1 MPLLFTYGKD
11 RFFHDVAQIIMQ
23 YFSVRTI
30 LEKMGK
36 TLFFRSGNEPL
47 ILSEEQ
53 REERKRGK
61 QFTVN
66 LFIFAAVNFC
76 IFADDTQFSRAS
88 SLSH

>member
-1 MPLLFTYGKD
+1 MPSLFTYGKN
-11 RFFHDVAQIIMQ
+11 RFSQDVAQIIMQ

-61 QFTVN
+61 PLTIN
-66 LFIFAAVNFC
+66 LIYFC
-76 IFADDTQFSRAS
+76 GC
-88 SLSH
+88 